1 MNDNKKMSWKDVS
14 IKKYLQIQEIVNDE
28 SLSEEDKS
36 ILIANTIY
44 GEDITELTL
53 PEYAQK
59 MAALSFMNDAPQ
71 NDKFA
76 NSYTING
83 IKYKTSA
90 NLESIQ
96 ANQFIDFQNYAK
108 KEDIIGCI
116 SCFFIPDGHKY
127 NDGYDMLKVKED
139 IGDLPIT
146 VANGLA
152 FFFKTQY
159 TILLV
164 LSQRYSLKLMK
175 EMGMSKEKLKMM
187 EDNLAKLGIANLVA
201 TLSY

>member
-1 MNDNKKMSWKDVS
+1 MSWRDVS
-14 IKKYLQIQEIVNDE
+14 IKKYLQIQDIISDE
-28 SLSEEDKS
+28 SLTEEEKS
-36 ILIANTIY
+36 IEIANIIY
-44 GEDITELTL
+44 EQDITELSL

-59 MAALSFMNDAPQ
+59 LKGLAFVNKMPENEKL
-71 NDKFA
+71 A

-83 IKYKTSA
+83 TKYRSSA
-90 NLESIQ
+90 NIDSVQ

-108 KEDIIGCI
+108 KNDIIGCI
-116 SCFFIPDGHKY
+116 SCFFIPEGHKY
-127 NDGYDMLKVKED
+127 NNGYDILKVKSD

-146 VANGLA
+146 VANALA

-159 TILLV
+159 VILLV

-175 EMGMSKEKLKMM
+175 EIGMDKEKLKEM
-187 EDNLAKLGIANLVA
+187 EDHLTTLGIVNLAA